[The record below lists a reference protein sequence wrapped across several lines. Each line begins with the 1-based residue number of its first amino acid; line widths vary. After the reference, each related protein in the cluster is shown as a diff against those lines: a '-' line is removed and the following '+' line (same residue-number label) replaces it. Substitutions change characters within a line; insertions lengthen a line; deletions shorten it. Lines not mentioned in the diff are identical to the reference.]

1 MCNLDHKLAK
11 FFIPMK
17 NFNLI
22 VLLFISAF
30 GYSQS
35 EQEDFDQ
42 MVVGEMKSSSA
53 NYEVFVNPN
62 TLNYDVTYHELRFTV
77 NPNITTPFINGVVKT
92 TFTALSNMNAI
103 VFDMATQLG
112 VSAVI
117 MNGSNLTFSQ
127 SNYQLFINFP
137 TTITSGTSA
146 TVEITYS
153 GSPPQAE
160 QAFTRT
166 THNGTPVIYTLS
178 EPFGAR
184 DWWPCKQDLND
195 KIDNIDVYITCP
207 STYIGVSNGLLQSS
221 VTSGGNTTRH
231 FQHNYPIP
239 AYLISLNVTN
249 YVTYNIEAGLG
260 TTESPFIPIINYLY
274 PESNTTTV
282 QNAINQ
288 TIPIFNIFEEKFG
301 PYPYRNEIYGHVQFS
316 YGGGME
322 HATMSSMGGWSRS
335 LIAHELGHQWFGNQV
350 TCGTWKDIWLNE
362 GLTEYT
368 AGIAV
373 EEMDGPAA
381 FVSWKAN
388 KINNITSQTGG
399 AVYLTDSEA
408 LNVGRIF
415 SGRLSY
421 NKGSMVTHML
431 RWVMGDTAF
440 FQALRNYLNDSN
452 LSYGYAITD
461 DLVAHLEAEHGAS
474 LTEFFNDWL
483 YNQGYPTYSIQ
494 AQNFGSGQAKIIL
507 NQTQSHP
514 SVSFFEMPVEVR
526 LTGSNGQI
534 HDVILN
540 HTFTGQEFIVPVPFL
555 VTGVEFDPNRHIISR
570 NSIATLSNNSF
581 EWEDSIV
588 LYPNPSND
596 LVSIQMPTNI
606 SIEKV
611 SFYNALG
618 QKVMDSEGQNINIS
632 LISNGVYLV
641 EIKTNEGIIHKN
653 FIKN

>member
-1 MCNLDHKLAK
+1 LGVFYTLAK
-11 FFIPMK
+11 FLSPMK
-17 NFNLI
+17 NLN
-22 VLLFISAF
+22 LLFILFISVFTYA
-30 GYSQS
+30 QT

-42 MVVGEMKSSSA
+42 LVASEMRSFSA

-77 NPNITTPFINGVVKT
+77 NPNVTTPYIDGIVKT
-92 TFTALSNMNAI
+92 TFTALDEMNSI
-103 VFDMATQLG
+103 VFDMATQLA
-112 VSAVI
+112 VSSVV
-117 MNGSNLTFSQ
+117 MNGSNLTYSQ
-127 SNYQLFINFP
+127 SNYQLFIDFP
-137 TTITSGTSA
+137 NTIATGNSA
-146 TVEITYS
+146 TVEITYA
-153 GSPPQAE
+153 GAPPQAE

-166 THNGTPVIYTLS
+166 THNGTPVIFTLS

-207 STYIGVSNGLLQSS
+207 STYIGVSNGLLLNS

-260 TTESPFIPIINYLY
+260 TTESPLIPIINYLY

-322 HATMSSMGGWSRS
+322 HATMSSMGGWSRG

-373 EEMDGPAA
+373 EEIDGPAA

-399 AVYLTDSEA
+399 AVYLTDAEA
-408 LNVGRIF
+408 QNVARIF
-415 SGRLSY
+415 SSRLSY

-440 FQALRNYLNDSN
+440 FQALKNYLNDSN

-483 YNQGYPTYSIQ
+483 YNQGYPTYDVQ
-494 AQNFGSGQAKIIL
+494 AQNLGAGQVRITL
-507 NQTQSHP
+507 NQTQSHS
-514 SVSFFEMPVEVR
+514 SVSFFEMPVEIR
-526 LTGSNGQI
+526 LTGSSGQTQ
-534 HDVILN
+534 DVVLN
-540 HTFTGQEFIVPVPFL
+540 HTFSGQEFVVPVAFT
-555 VTGVEFDPNRHIISR
+555 VTGVQFDPNRHIISR
-570 NSIATLSNNSF
+570 NSTTTLSNNSF
-581 EWEDSIV
+581 ELAESIL
-588 LYPNPSND
+588 LYPNPSDD
-596 LVSIQMPTNI
+596 LVTIQMPTNI

-618 QKVMDSEGQNINIS
+618 QNILTSANKSIRTNSIASGMYWVKIETSEG
-632 LISNGVYLV
+632 V
-641 EIKTNEGIIHKN
+641 IHKN
-653 FIKN
+653 FIKK